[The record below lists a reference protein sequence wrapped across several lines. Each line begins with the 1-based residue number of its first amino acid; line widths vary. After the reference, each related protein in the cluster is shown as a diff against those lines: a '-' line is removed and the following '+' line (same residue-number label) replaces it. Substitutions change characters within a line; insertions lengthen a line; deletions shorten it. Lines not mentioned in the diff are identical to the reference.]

1 MDEYLKVLTLER
13 GEGRIR
19 LRSPAKINLFL
30 EPVRKRPDGYH
41 ELVTV
46 MQTVDLCDEV
56 EVEVGCAGRGIELRC
71 DRSDVPAGPENL
83 AWRAAEAFA
92 AESGTEPGVRIGIT
106 KRIPVGGGLGG
117 GSSNAAVT
125 LLGLNELSGRPLA
138 RRRLARAAASV
149 GSDVAFFLYGGTAL
163 CTGRGERV
171 KVLRPAPEF
180 WAVLVM
186 PPISV
191 STMET
196 YDRLNL
202 GLTNRR
208 SIGRMLQSVTRSN
221 VQLLRERLHN
231 GLAATVLAGSPSLRG
246 LWEEVVSEGLPYPQ
260 VSGSGSTLYGV
271 CCTEAEAAGVS
282 QRLRGRLPGD
292 VVVAVARSRLASAK
306 ENDHGDHRSQG
317 QPEGGRQ

>member
-1 MDEYLKVLTLER
+1 MDEYLKLLTIER

-56 EVEVGCAGRGIELRC
+56 ALERAGQGIELRC
-71 DRSDVPAGPENL
+71 DRPDVPAGPENL
-83 AWRAAEAFA
+83 AWRAAEALA
-92 AESGTEPGVRIGIT
+92 TESGTEPGVRIALT

-125 LLGLNELSGRPLA
+125 LLGLNELYGRPLA
-138 RRRLARAAASV
+138 RRRLVRAAASV
-149 GSDVAFFLYGGTAL
+149 GSDVAFFLHGGTAL

-171 KVLRPAPEF
+171 KPLKAAPEF

-186 PPISV
+186 PPISL
-191 STMET
+191 STAET
-196 YDRLNL
+196 YGRLNL
-202 GLTNRR
+202 SLTNRY
-208 SIGRMLQSVTRSN
+208 SVGIMLQSITRSN
-221 VQLLRERLHN
+221 VQLLRESLHN

-246 LWEEVVSEGLPYPQ
+246 LWEEAVREGLPYPQ
-260 VSGSGSTLYGV
+260 LSGSGSTLYGV
-271 CCTEAEAAGVS
+271 CCTEAEAAEVS
-282 QRLRGRLPGD
+282 RRLRGRLPGN
-292 VVVAVARSRLASAK
+292 VVVAVARSRLAPAK
-306 ENDHGDHRSQG
+306 ENYDGDHRSQG